1 MGRGIPARAG
11 ATEQSSFCRQAWG
24 SVGRRQCPPHPR
36 PSLRGLCGPSAPFLA
51 REWKGDCAGGD
62 IGPSTLSPE
71 PRAWPLHLL
80 QGTSVPGGLS
90 SGGHRASLCGQLS
103 TCYLPIYTP
112 NVVMTLAP
120 PPTSYPQ
127 WPPSTSPAYWG
138 VAPETQG
145 PPVLLWD
152 LDALFQGVPPNESI
166 YDVWVSHPRD
176 LAAPGPGWLLSC
188 EAPRTGAAPP
198 SRAHP
203 QLVDREPRPGGCLRP
218 QQPRNT
224 RQQPCWESTVF
235 TGLPH
240 VWCGC
245 GPVGTSLVLVSHQ
258 GCGGQG

>member
-1 MGRGIPARAG
+1 
-11 ATEQSSFCRQAWG
+11 
-24 SVGRRQCPPHPR
+24 
-36 PSLRGLCGPSAPFLA
+36 
-51 REWKGDCAGGD
+51 
-62 IGPSTLSPE
+62 
-71 PRAWPLHLL
+71 
-80 QGTSVPGGLS
+80 
-90 SGGHRASLCGQLS
+90 
-103 TCYLPIYTP
+103 
-112 NVVMTLAP
+112 MTLAP

-127 WPPSTSPAYWG
+127 WPPSTSPGYWG
-138 VAPETQG
+138 VAPESRG

-198 SRAHP
+198 SRSHP
-203 QLVDREPRPGGCLRP
+203 QFVDREPKPGGCLRP

-240 VWCGC
+240 VWCGH
-245 GPVGTSLVLVSHQ
+245 GPAGTSLVLVSHASVSPTLR
-258 GCGGQG
+258 GKAVGGRAEPGIALSSPLFSAHHPSIHHQLSPNGRCSLGRR